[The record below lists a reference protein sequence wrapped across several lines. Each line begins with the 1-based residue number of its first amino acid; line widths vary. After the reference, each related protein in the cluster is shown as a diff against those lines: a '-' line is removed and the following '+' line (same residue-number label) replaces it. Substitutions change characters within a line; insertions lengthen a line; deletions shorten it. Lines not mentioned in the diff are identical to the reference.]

1 MKMVVFMGK
10 TFEDELKKAYQ
21 KRYKDSLDFEIRRVH
36 QTTVRDTQHA
46 FRDVNIPKPDP
57 WRQLWK

>member
-1 MKMVVFMGK
+1 MGK